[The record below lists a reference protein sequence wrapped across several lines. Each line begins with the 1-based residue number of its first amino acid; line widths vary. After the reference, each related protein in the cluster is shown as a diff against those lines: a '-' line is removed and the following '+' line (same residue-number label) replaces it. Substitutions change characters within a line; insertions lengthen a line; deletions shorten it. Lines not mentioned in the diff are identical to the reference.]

1 MSLRDL
7 NLLTR
12 RRLRRHA
19 WLLTLWCLAVGFAT
33 SWVLLHAF
41 HVRSPAVRYAVSAV
55 FMYGLGLVV
64 GARIWLVQFSRSV
77 IEDAEV
83 LGPATPGDL
92 AAFDSEQRAIRDRK
106 DRKNGKDSRRGEGF
120 DWGDLIGGALDA
132 LNFDEAAALLLIP
145 ALIFA
150 AFGLVFASGALPVM
164 LLDGVAG
171 LLAEVAV
178 QFVFGAYIARRVIR
192 PKSHDEAWLGIV
204 GRTWLA
210 GIALV
215 VASAAAGGLLMKLNP
230 GGASLADL
238 WR

>member
-33 SWVLLHAF
+33 SWLLLHAF
-41 HVRSPAVRYAVSAV
+41 HVRSPAVRYGVSAV

-77 IEDAEV
+77 VEDAEV
-83 LGPATPGDL
+83 LGPATPRDL
-92 AAFDSEQRAIRDRK
+92 AAFDSEQRARERK
-106 DRKNGKDSRRGEGF
+106 DGKRKDGKRGEGF
-120 DWGDLIGGALDA
+120 DWGDLISGALDA
-132 LNFDEAAALLLIP
+132 FNFDEAAALLLIP

-150 AFGLVFASGALPVM
+150 VFGLVFASGALPVM

-192 PKSHDEAWLGIV
+192 PKSHDDAWLGIV

-215 VASAAAGGLLMKLNP
+215 VASAAAGGLLMTLNP